1 MNQIIVQKYGGACLA
16 TIDNIK
22 QVAKRVIDTKNKGYS
37 LVVVVS
43 AMGDTTDHL
52 LLQSREISSE
62 PSKRELDM
70 LLTSGERISMALLSM
85 AINAHHV
92 PAISLTGS
100 QCGIITNA
108 NHTEAEIIDIKGDRI
123 KKALEAD
130 IIVIIAGFQGVS
142 FEKEITTLGRGGSDT
157 TAVALAAYLKAVR
170 CELFKDVDGIYTEDP
185 KKNPRSKL
193 LLRISYD
200 EALTIIRNGSGILHE
215 KSVELA
221 KKFGVVLE
229 VKSGFC
235 KTEGTIISK

>member
-52 LLQSREISSE
+52 LEQSRMITLD

-92 PAISLTGS
+92 SAISLTGS

-123 KKALEAD
+123 KKALETD
-130 IIVIIAGFQGVS
+130 TIVIIAGFQGVS

-157 TAVALAAYLKAVR
+157 TAVALAAYLKAAR
-170 CELFKDVDGIYTEDP
+170 CELLKDVDGMYTEDP
-185 KKNPRSKL
+185 KKNPHAKKL
-193 LLRISYD
+193 KSVSYD
-200 EALTIIRNGSGILHE
+200 DALSIIRHGSGILHE

-221 KKFGVVLE
+221 KKFGVVLN
-229 VKSGFC
+229 VRSGFSEE
-235 KTEGTIISK
+235 EGTVISY